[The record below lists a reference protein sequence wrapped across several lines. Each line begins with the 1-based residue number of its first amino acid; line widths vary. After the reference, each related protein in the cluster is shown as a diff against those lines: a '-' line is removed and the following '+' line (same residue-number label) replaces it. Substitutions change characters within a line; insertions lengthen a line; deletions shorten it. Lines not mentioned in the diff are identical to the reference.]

1 MGESVLYDWFYVW
14 GYGTPT
20 GSHTGVEKNMVGGF
34 LKKYRNVSIVQGI
47 ILIVG

>member
-1 MGESVLYDWFYVW
+1 MNLSYTIGFMFGGTGLLRVPIRVLK
-14 GYGTPT
+14 
-20 GSHTGVEKNMVGGF
+20 KNMVGGF